1 MKVLITG
8 SEGFFGSHLV
18 ERLVKRKHKLKCLVL
33 YNSFNSYGW
42 LDNLS
47 KDVKKKIQIITGD
60 IRDENIVK
68 SPSPIPRR
76 PIIIANIKKLF
87 FTIYKQIN
95 SFFILSIVRLN
106 KI

>member
-1 MKVLITG
+1 MSV
-8 SEGFFGSHLV
+8 
-18 ERLVKRKHKLKCLVL
+18 
-33 YNSFNSYGW
+33 
-42 LDNLS
+42 
-47 KDVKKKIQIITGD
+47 
-60 IRDENIVK
+60 RDENIVK